1 MPMKL
6 KSWSKQEAGALREDT
21 ASAWNAAGLRRQL
34 RDVPP
39 VLWVLL
45 VMVLA
50 AYPLTE
56 IFGRTGGFSI
66 DFLLN
71 VVERS
76 VTLAIVAVGQTFV
89 ILVGSIDLSV
99 AFVISLAAVMASF
112 IMQGST
118 AMIFVAVPLVLLM
131 GVVVGWINGFLVT
144 KGQVNPLIATLGV
157 GLVIQ
162 GILSTSFQN
171 FAGSVP
177 ESYQQIAYG
186 TFFGIPN
193 SFFLLLVVVAGAI
206 FVLRKTRFGAHI
218 YAVGGNQEAARL
230 SGVKT
235 ERTIRRAHIIAG
247 FLAALAGLFLTSRL
261 GSGAPWVGPDG
272 IYDLESIAAVV
283 IGGTILAGGRG
294 GVFGT
299 LIGVLIFGLID
310 GLFNQLGIDPY
321 LKQVLRG
328 LLIIAA
334 VAAYSIHS
342 RQEVA

>member
-1 MPMKL
+1 MQKVEHGTAMMMSL
-6 KSWSKQEAGALREDT
+6 RKQ
-21 ASAWNAAGLRRQL
+21 W
-34 RDVPP
+34 RDIPP

-45 VMVLA
+45 VMA
-50 AYPLTE
+50 IASYPLTE
-56 IFGRTGGFSI
+56 AFGRTGGFSLQ
-66 DFLLN
+66 FLAN

-99 AFVISLAAVMASF
+99 AFVISLAAVMASYF
-112 IMQGST
+112 MQGNAT
-118 AMIFVAVPLVLLM
+118 MILIAVPAVLLM
-131 GVVVGWINGFLVT
+131 GAGIGWINGFLVT
-144 KGQVNPLIATLGV
+144 RGRVNPLIATLGM
-157 GLVIQ
+157 GLIIQ

-177 ESYQQIAYG
+177 QSYQIIAYG
-186 TFFGIPN
+186 SLFGIPN
-193 SFFLLLVVVAGAI
+193 SFFLLLAVAFGAA

-218 YAVGGNQEAARL
+218 YAVGGNSEAARL
-230 SGVKT
+230 SGINT
-235 ERTIRRAHIIAG
+235 DRIMRRAHLIAG
-247 FLAALAGLFLTSRL
+247 LLAALAGLFLTSRL

-299 LIGVLIFGLID
+299 IIGVLIFGLID
-310 GLFNQLGIDPY
+310 SLFNQLGIDPY

-328 LLIIAA
+328 LIIIFA
-334 VAAYSIHS
+334 VAAYSMRS
-342 RQEVA
+342 KDEVA